1 MKNTVVVQVVL
12 FPDGPPRSIILSR
25 LQVEDALA
33 RMNAPTFQAGDVI
46 ERYCGHRMVVLSGQD
61 FAGAQALRAV
71 SCFDGTIQAFDT
83 SSPIVKLVYRAGK
96 RVKG

>member
-46 ERYCGHRMVVLSGQD
+46 ERYAGRRFVVLARQTGHAPFMD
-61 FAGAQALRAV
+61 VVCCVTGKV
-71 SCFDGTIQAFDT
+71 EHVWMDNPDWKVI
-83 SSPIVKLVYRAGK
+83 YRAGK